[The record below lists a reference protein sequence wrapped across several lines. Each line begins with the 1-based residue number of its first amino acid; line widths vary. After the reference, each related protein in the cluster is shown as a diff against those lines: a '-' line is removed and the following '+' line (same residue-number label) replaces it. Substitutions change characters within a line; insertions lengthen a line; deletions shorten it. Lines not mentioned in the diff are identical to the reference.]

1 MFHSC
6 KRFLDYFLIPFGWG
20 WESLATQTVLFFFL
34 IHSSSLLTHKMNSGE
49 LIGQRL
55 EHCWSRLCSV
65 FPIRG
70 KKKSLKTRG
79 GDERSSQD
87 ETPLHTMMHLKWW
100 NASCNFSGRQKAI
113 NFIEILQFYY
123 SRLRKNSSRFFH
135 LANFVWRR
143 RTRFWVMTSQQI
155 SERSIEILAGSRTCV
170 DSQIWISAAVWL
182 PPVQFHSNERNFT
195 SDRWHW
201 QLKCVASLNLNY
213 LATSNFHYFFFQKC
227 TRENFKFQISIT
239 ALLQL
244 PSEFVHI
251 HIYFFVSLEH
261 PKRLKLDEN
270 FIVSRR
276 EKKKHK
282 N

>member
-65 FPIRG
+65 FPIYSR
-70 KKKSLKTRG
+70 KKKRLKTRG

-123 SRLRKNSSRFFH
+123 SRLRKNSSRFSH
-135 LANFVWRR
+135 LASFVWRR

-213 LATSNFHYFFFQKC
+213 LATSNFHYFFFKNVQE
-227 TRENFKFQISIT
+227 RILNFKFQSRRCSNCPRNSYTFTYI
-239 ALLQL
+239 
-244 PSEFVHI
+244 
-251 HIYFFVSLEH
+251 FFVSLEH

-276 EKKKHK
+276 SIKIK
-282 N
+282 